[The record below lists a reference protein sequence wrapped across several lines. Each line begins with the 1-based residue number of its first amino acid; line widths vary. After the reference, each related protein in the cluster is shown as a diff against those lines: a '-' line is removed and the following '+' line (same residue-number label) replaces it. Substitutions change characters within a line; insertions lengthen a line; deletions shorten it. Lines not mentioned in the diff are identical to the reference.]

1 MGSERGRKKTG
12 TAESESS
19 VGESASTFT
28 GGGHGRL
35 ENNNPNNKSLFVLI
49 SSWRLNSLFTIVLN
63 HIFMH
68 SEVQR

>member
-1 MGSERGRKKTG
+1 MSSERGRKKTG

-19 VGESASTFT
+19 VGESASTLT

-49 SSWRLNSLFTIVLN
+49 PSWRLKSLFTVVLN